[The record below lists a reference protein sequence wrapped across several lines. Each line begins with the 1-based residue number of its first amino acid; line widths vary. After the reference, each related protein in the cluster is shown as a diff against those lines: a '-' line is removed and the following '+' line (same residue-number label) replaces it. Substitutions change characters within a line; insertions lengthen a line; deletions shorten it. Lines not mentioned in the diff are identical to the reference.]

1 MEGEPLLPIHNKP
14 KTSKK
19 KLLALIPLILLVGF
33 IPHQKSA
40 DLPTEQLCPI
50 VDSYP
55 PPAELYNADTLD
67 KLLHDNN
74 TKLKLAEK
82 LSGAIK
88 IPTEVY
94 DDMINPKSVESNEE
108 LYQLEPLW
116 KNFELFHDYLEKTYP
131 LTHEN
136 LKLDKVNKF
145 ALVYTWEGSDT
156 TKKPLM
162 LTAHQDVVPV
172 QKETIDRWDFPP
184 FEGHIKDGEIY
195 GRGVLDCKN
204 LLTGLMDTVEL
215 LISEGFK
222 PSRTLILAF
231 GYDEES
237 QGTGAEE
244 ISKFLLNKYGKDSMY
259 QIIDEGGGGFV
270 QMGDLRM
277 ITPATAEKGHLDSII
292 EIYTPGGHSSVPP
305 EHTSIG
311 ILSELIGLI
320 ESKPFDSV
328 ITQRN
333 PVLSFYQCIAEHGD
347 VDKSLKSD
355 ILNANV
361 DKNANRRL
369 LDVLR
374 QDLKTKYLV
383 TTSQAADIILG
394 GAKSNAL
401 PEHAQVLVNQRIAV
415 EESVESASTKILDD
429 IKIIAKKYNLGIYI
443 NNKEIFPPT
452 DFGYFNYTLSQ
463 PLEPAPVTPTDSD
476 VWNVFGGSLRYF
488 YQELAYPEDNSTYI
502 FAPYLSTGNT
512 DTKCYWDLTPHI
524 FRYMPALLGE
534 SGGVHSVNER
544 GSVDTHAAVVAFYY
558 FYIPVIDSLQ

>member
-67 KLLHDNN
+67 KLLHDND

-383 TTSQAADIILG
+383 TTSQAADIISG

>member
-1 MEGEPLLPIHNKP
+1 MEGKSLLPIHNKP

-19 KLLALIPLILLVGF
+19 KYLALLPLLLLTALIPR
-33 IPHQKSA
+33 QKSV
-40 DLPTEQLCPI
+40 DLPKEQLCPI

-55 PPAELYNADTLD
+55 PPPELYNAETLD
-67 KLLHDNN
+67 KLLHDND

-94 DDMINPKSVESNEE
+94 DDMINPKSVETNEE
-108 LYQLEPLW
+108 LYELEPLW
-116 KNFELFHDYLEKTYP
+116 KNFELFHDYLAKTYP
-131 LTHEN
+131 LTHQH
-136 LKLDKVNKF
+136 LKLDKVNKL
-145 ALVYTWEGSDT
+145 ALVYTWEGSDPS
-156 TKKPLM
+156 KKPLM

-184 FEGHIKDGEIY
+184 FEGHIEGGEIY

-244 ISKFLLNKYGKDSMY
+244 IGKFLVNKYGKDSMY

-320 ESKPFDSV
+320 ESKPFDSI

-333 PVLSFYQCIAEHGD
+333 PVLSFYQCVAEHGD

-383 TTSQAADIILG
+383 TTSQAADIIQG

-429 IKIIAKKYNLGIYI
+429 IKIIAEKYNLGVYI

-463 PLEPAPVTPTDSD
+463 PLEPAPVTPTNSD
-476 VWNVFGGSLRYF
+476 VWNIFGGSLRYF

-534 SGGVHSVNER
+534 TGGVHSVNER
-544 GSVDTHAAVVAFYY
+544 GTVDTHAAVVAFYY
-558 FYIPVIDSLQ
+558 FYIPVIDSL